1 MCGQSFSG
9 LADRVIGGLA
19 AKQHGVVARG
29 QLLQAGLTPRQ
40 IEWRIHTGRL
50 HEIHRGIYLVGHAVP
65 PPLAL
70 EQAALLACGDASVL
84 SHRSAANL
92 WNLLRYPASAPVW
105 VTVPPGRNATRS
117 KITVRRARVPRRDI
131 RTRHGL
137 CVTSPPRTV
146 LDLSLLLDER
156 ELESVVAEAEFKS
169 LASYAELKGQLE
181 GNEGKRG
188 VAKLRYVLDVPGGP
202 KRTRSHGERA
212 MLRLLRRAGI
222 TGFETNARIHDYEVD
237 FLWRDLRIVVELD
250 GWDGHSGRIAFERD
264 RLKIARLIAHGLTV
278 VPVTG
283 RQLRDDGSGVV
294 ARLTRTLHNARHA
307 TRLFVE

>member
-1 MCGQSFSG
+1 MCGQTFCR
-9 LADRVIGGLA
+9 LADRVTGGLA

-50 HEIHRGIYLVGHAVP
+50 HETHRGIYLVGHAVP

-70 EQAALLACGDASVL
+70 EQAALLACGEAAVL
-84 SHRSAANL
+84 SHRSAAHL

-117 KITVRRARVPRRDI
+117 KINVRRAHVPRGDI
-131 RTRHGL
+131 RKRHEL
-137 CVTSPPRTV
+137 RLTSPPRTV
-146 LDLSLLLDER
+146 LDLSLPLDEG

-169 LASYAELKGQLE
+169 LASYAELKAQLE

-188 VAKLRYVLDVPGGP
+188 VAKLRHILDLPGGP
-202 KRTRSHGERA
+202 KRTRSRGERA

-222 TGFETNARIHDYEVD
+222 TGFETNARTHGYEVD
-237 FLWRDLRIVVELD
+237 FLWRDLGIVVELD
-250 GWDGHSGRIAFERD
+250 GWDGHSGRVAFERD
-264 RLKIARLIAHGLTV
+264 RLRVARLVAHGLTV

-283 RQLRDDGSGVV
+283 RQLRDDPSGVV
-294 ARLTRTLHNARHA
+294 ARLARTLHDARRA